1 MLNQNTNSPK
11 VIKASTHG
19 IKLKYVDKNAQS
31 IIDKLNN
38 SGFDAFIVGGF
49 VRDLILGL
57 KPKDCDVVTN
67 ATPEEIKKTIPK
79 TRIIGRRFK
88 LVHARSGRNITEIST
103 FRSSSNRYTK
113 KSHKGIIL
121 RDNNYGSI
129 EDDAYRRDFTINS
142 LYLDIRNMEV
152 IDFVGG
158 YEDLQN
164 KVLNSIGDSTKR
176 FREDPI
182 RIIRAIRFKSKLDL
196 TFEARLEKEIVKL
209 SYLLSE
215 ISSGRIY
222 EETLKLFL
230 TGNSE
235 SIMQEMQ
242 KYQITK
248 YFLPV
253 TQGYLDAKKDKRFIF
268 NALRNTDKRFHEDKT
283 LTPSFLFSIFLWPA
297 LINKVGELNSK
308 KIKIPKVT
316 RAANIILKLHNE
328 HCFIPNRIQKSIKE
342 IWEMQVMLLRI
353 PEKSKILIKHP
364 RFRASYD
371 FLLLRE
377 KSGEDLSG
385 AGAWWTKKLQ
395 NKAI

>member
-353 PEKSKILIKHP
+353 PEKSKTLIKHP

-377 KSGEDLSG
+377 KSGENLSG
-385 AGAWWTKKLQ
+385 VGAWWTKKIS
-395 NKAI
+395 N

>member
-19 IKLKYVDKNAQS
+19 IKLKHVDKNAQS

-235 SIMQEMQ
+235 SILQEMQ

-377 KSGEDLSG
+377 KSGENLSG
-385 AGAWWTKKLQ
+385 VGAWWTKKIS
-395 NKAI
+395 N

>member
-19 IKLKYVDKNAQS
+19 IKLKHVDKNAQS

-377 KSGEDLSG
+377 KSGENLSG
-385 AGAWWTKKLQ
+385 VGAWWTKKIS
-395 NKAI
+395 N